1 MTALRMNSS
10 ASSLRAPKI
19 SLIQRCPHRLLLAFT
34 ALFLLLASASA
45 KAACGAPTTSTK
57 PMAWHFQNQPGML
70 QSVAFEDDQSL
81 DPIVGMWHVIFQAH
95 SMNGQTI
102 PSTVID
108 NAVVVWHSD
117 GTEIMNSSR
126 PAQDGNF
133 CLGVWAHTGP
143 RQYLLNHIP
152 WAGNDPS
159 NAPAGIGNPQGGVQI
174 IEHVTLNGRG
184 DAYSGTFTLR
194 TYDTSG
200 KPGVWFSGLLAA
212 TRITPATSITS
223 LF

>member
-1 MTALRMNSS
+1 MHNSNQFP
-10 ASSLRAPKI
+10 ASSLPAPKI
-19 SLIQRCPHRLLLAFT
+19 SLIHRLPHVILMGLTTLCLLFS
-34 ALFLLLASASA
+34 SASA
-45 KAACGAPTTSTK
+45 NAACGAPSAPIK
-57 PMAWHFQNQPGML
+57 PMAWHLQNQAGMFHT
-70 QSVAFEDDQSL
+70 VGFEDDQPS
-81 DPIVGMWHVIFQAH
+81 DPIVGMWHVVFQANAI
-95 SMNGQTI
+95 NGQTV
-102 PSTVID
+102 PSFVLD

-133 CLGVWAHTGP
+133 CLGVWKHTGP

-159 NAPAGIGNPQGGVQI
+159 NAPSGIGNPQGGVQI
-174 IEHVTLNGRG
+174 IEHVTLNSTGNG
-184 DAYSGTFTLR
+184 YTGTFTLR